1 MIQIVDDFLS
11 EEECDNLISHFNN
24 YGSFQEWDECKY
36 VEITNEDKFKYIL
49 HKLNVHTNFK
59 VDWTHVVKWD
69 DDSKQNLHFDIS
81 SFLFTF
87 FTVTMNCVYLSKHFY
102 CFFVYNTHAF
112 LYHVANVY
120 LGPFLTGITPC
131 LYFMPL
137 KNNVL
142 FLIGLII
149 VPSAK

>member
-49 HKLNVHTNFK
+49 HRLNVHTNFK

-69 DDSKQNLHFDIS
+69 DDSKQNLHFDTS
-81 SFLFTF
+81 SEKTIYSSITYLNDTYVGGQTYFAEGTIIRPIKKRTLFF
-87 FTVTMNCVYLSKHFY
+87 NGMKYKHG
-102 CFFVYNTHAF
+102 VMP
-112 LYHVANVY
+112 VKK
-120 LGPFLTGITPC
+120 GPRYTLATW
-131 LYFMPL
+131 Y
-137 KNNVL
+137 KK
-142 FLIGLII
+142 
-149 VPSAK
+149 A